1 MTITADPAAHG
12 ERQLHTPRLGYRI
25 SEWSQMTGTSRQ
37 TTWRAIR
44 TGALKVVDYNGI
56 PLIPD
61 SERVRLGFA
70 EPQSIT

>member
-1 MTITADPAAHG
+1 MTN
-12 ERQLHTPRLGYRI
+12 
-25 SEWSQMTGTSRQ
+25 TSRV

-44 TGALKVVDYNGI
+44 SGALKVTYYNGI

-70 EPQSIT
+70 KPKRGRRRGAAY